1 MQRSGRIPGEI
12 PRLTGKPSR
21 GSHQCEGPGGVPGG
35 AGLAGVTKNFE
46 VMSELQVTKPP
57 GKSWR
62 EINQERKTLKRQRN
76 EEKILKREKRIAL
89 DREEEKKFKEEVE
102 KEKKYSEISTVS
114 IAIPGSILE
123 NAQSAELRTYLAG
136 QIARAACVFCV
147 DEVIVYDDVGDKL
160 DTKKSKVEDVD
171 GVKLARKSCVQLAR
185 ILQYLE
191 CPQYLR
197 KHFFPLHKDLEFAG
211 LLNPLDAPH
220 HLRMSNDFKFREG
233 ITMNKKVKPGRGSQ
247 VNVGLLQDV
256 STDKLLNPGIRVT
269 VRMLAP
275 QGGKK
280 LKGKIVSLT
289 TPRAETGVYWGYTV
303 RIANNLSQVFT
314 QSTYKDG
321 YDLTIG
327 TSDRGIPVD
336 DLPDGGLKYNHA
348 LIVFGGL
355 QGIEAAL
362 ESDEQLQVDE
372 ASLLFNH
379 YINVL
384 PNQGSRTIRTE
395 EAVLVALSGLRSK
408 LKANNAPMIFKESG
422 IAKSS
427 IFSGKLEVSDHSGNE
442 SNFDLSRFD

>member
-1 MQRSGRIPGEI
+1 MSQT
-12 PRLTGKPSR
+12 LTGVKPS
-21 GSHQCEGPGGVPGG
+21 
-35 AGLAGVTKNFE
+35 
-46 VMSELQVTKPP
+46 

-62 EINQERKTLKRQRN
+62 EINQEKKALKRQRN
-76 EEKILKREKRIAL
+76 EEKIIKRMKKLEHEKDVEQKIK
-89 DREEEKKFKEEVE
+89 EEEE
-102 KEKKYSEISTVS
+102 KEKKNSEISTIS
-114 IAIPGSILE
+114 IAVPGSILE

-147 DEVIVYDDVGDKL
+147 DEVIVYDDIGDKL
-160 DTKKSKVEDVD
+160 NTKKSKLDDVD
-171 GVKLARKSCVQLAR
+171 GGKVARKSCVQLAR

-197 KHFFPLHKDLEFAG
+197 KHFFPIHKDLEFAG

-220 HLRMSNDFKFREG
+220 HLRQSNEFQFREG

-247 VNVGLLQDV
+247 VNVGLLQDI

-269 VRMLAP
+269 VKMLPSAE
-275 QGGKK
+275 GSKK
-280 LKGKIVSLT
+280 IKGKIVSLA

-314 QSTYKDG
+314 QCPYKDG

-327 TSDRGIPVD
+327 TSDKGTSID
-336 DLPDGGLKYNHA
+336 DLSEKNVGYNHA

-355 QGIEAAL
+355 HGIEAAL

-395 EAVLVALSGLRSK
+395 EAILVALSSLRTK
-408 LKANNAPMIFKESG
+408 LKAKNEPMVFKDSG
-422 IAKSS
+422 IA
-427 IFSGKLEVSDHSGNE
+427 VSNSFPVSKQDITNDASTKN
-442 SNFDLSRFD
+442 NIDLSRFD

>member
-1 MQRSGRIPGEI
+1 MS
-12 PRLTGKPSR
+12 
-21 GSHQCEGPGGVPGG
+21 VP
-35 AGLAGVTKNFE
+35 LV
-46 VMSELQVTKPP
+46 STKPP
-57 GKSWR
+57 GKSWK
-62 EINQERKTLKRQRN
+62 EINQERKALKRQRN
-76 EEKILKREKRIAL
+76 EEKIIKQEKRLAL
-89 DREEEKKFKEEVE
+89 EKDVEQKAKEEAEIEKKNA
-102 KEKKYSEISTVS
+102 EISTVS

-136 QIARAACVFCV
+136 QIARAACIFCV
-147 DEVIVYDDVGDKL
+147 DEIIVYDDIGDKL
-160 DTKKSKVEDVD
+160 DTKKSKLEDAD
-171 GVKLARKSCVQLAR
+171 GVKVARKSCVQLAR

-256 STDKLLNPGIRVT
+256 STDKLLNAGIRVT
-269 VRMLAP
+269 VRMLPVAE
-275 QGGKK
+275 GSKK
-280 LKGKIVSLT
+280 LKGKIVSLS

-303 RIANNLSQVFT
+303 RIATNLSQVFT
-314 QSTYKDG
+314 QCPYKDG
-321 YDLTIG
+321 YDITIG
-327 TSDRGIPVD
+327 TSDRGTAVD
-336 DLPDGGLKYNHA
+336 DLPEKSVKYNHA

-355 QGIEAAL
+355 HGIEAAL

-395 EAVLVALSGLRSK
+395 EAVLVALSTLRPK
-408 LKANNAPMIFKESG
+408 LKAENEPLAFKDTG
-422 IAKSS
+422 IATSS
-427 IFSGKLEVSDHSGNE
+427 IYRSQKLVMSDNTGIK
-442 SNFDLSRFD
+442 SNINLSRFD

>member
-1 MQRSGRIPGEI
+1 
-12 PRLTGKPSR
+12 
-21 GSHQCEGPGGVPGG
+21 
-35 AGLAGVTKNFE
+35 
-46 VMSELQVTKPP
+46 MSLPTASTKPP

-62 EINQERKTLKRQRN
+62 EINQERKAFKRQRN
-76 EEKILKREKRIAL
+76 EEKIVKRAKRLATEKNAEIKQ
-89 DREEEKKFKEEVE
+89 REEIE
-102 KEKKYSEISTVS
+102 KEKKYAEISTVS
-114 IAIPGSILE
+114 IAVPGSILE

-147 DEVIVYDDVGDKL
+147 DEIIVYDDIGEKL
-160 DTKKSKVEDVD
+160 NTKKSKLEDID
-171 GVKLARKSCVQLAR
+171 GVKVARKSCVQLAR

-197 KHFFPLHKDLEFAG
+197 KHFFPIHKDLEFAG

-220 HLRMSNDFKFREG
+220 HLRMTNDFKFREG
-233 ITMNKKVKPGRGSQ
+233 ITMNKKVKPGKGSQ

-269 VRMLAP
+269 VRMLP
-275 QGGKK
+275 PSEGSKK
-280 LKGKIVSLT
+280 LKGKIVSLA

-303 RIANNLSQVFT
+303 RIANSLSQVFT
-314 QSTYKDG
+314 QCPYKDG

-327 TSDRGIPVD
+327 TSDKGMPID
-336 DLPDGGLKYNHA
+336 NLPSNGVTYNHA

-355 QGIEAAL
+355 HGIEAAL
-362 ESDEQLQVDE
+362 ESDEQLQVEE

-395 EAVLVALSGLRSK
+395 EAILIAMSSMRTK
-408 LKANNAPMIFKESG
+408 LKANNESMVLQESG
-422 IAKSS
+422 LAVSS
-427 IFSGKLEVSDHSGNE
+427 TFPNQSGNHGVE
-442 SNFDLSRFD
+442 NKIDLSRFD

>member
-1 MQRSGRIPGEI
+1 MAEPAA
-12 PRLTGKPSR
+12 TKPS
-21 GSHQCEGPGGVPGG
+21 
-35 AGLAGVTKNFE
+35 
-46 VMSELQVTKPP
+46 

-62 EINQERKTLKRQRN
+62 EINQERKALKRQRN
-76 EEKILKREKRIAL
+76 EEKIVKREKRVAL
-89 DREEEKKFKEEVE
+89 ERENEAKVQAEVAREKKNA
-102 KEKKYSEISTVS
+102 EISTVS
-114 IAIPGSILE
+114 IAVPGSILE

-147 DEVIVYDDVGDKL
+147 DEVIVYDDIGDKIN
-160 DTKKSKVEDVD
+160 TKKSKLEDGD
-171 GVKLARKSCVQLAR
+171 GVVVARKSCVQLAR

-220 HLRMSNDFKFREG
+220 HLRMSNDFQFREG
-233 ITMNKKVKPGRGSQ
+233 ITMNKKTKPGRGSQ
-247 VNVGLLQDV
+247 VNVGLLQDI

-269 VRMLAP
+269 VKMLP
-275 QGGKK
+275 TQEGGKK

-314 QSTYKDG
+314 QSPYKDG

-327 TSDRGIPVD
+327 TSDKGSPID
-336 DLPDGGLKYNHA
+336 ELPDRDVKYNHA

-355 QGIEAAL
+355 HGIEAAL
-362 ESDEQLQVDE
+362 ESDEQLKAEE
-372 ASLLFNH
+372 ANLLFNH

-384 PNQGSRTIRTE
+384 PTQGSRTIRTE
-395 EAVLVALSGLRSK
+395 EAVLITLAGLRNK
-408 LKANNAPMIFKESG
+408 LKATNEPMAFTGTG
-422 IAKSS
+422 IAVSS
-427 IFSGKLEVSDHSGNE
+427 SFPTSKVELSDSGTDNNL
-442 SNFDLSRFD
+442 DLSRFD

>member
-1 MQRSGRIPGEI
+1 
-12 PRLTGKPSR
+12 
-21 GSHQCEGPGGVPGG
+21 
-35 AGLAGVTKNFE
+35 
-46 VMSELQVTKPP
+46 MSQPVVSVKPP

-62 EINQERKTLKRQRN
+62 EINQERKAQKRQRN
-76 EEKILKREKRIAL
+76 EEKIIKREKKMAL
-89 DREEEKKFKEEVE
+89 EKEVEQKVQEEVE
-102 KEKKYSEISTVS
+102 REKKYAEISTVS
-114 IAIPGSILE
+114 IAVPGSILE

-147 DEVIVYDDVGDKL
+147 DEVVVYDDIGDKL
-160 DTKKSKVEDVD
+160 DTKKSKLEDVD
-171 GVKLARKSCVQLAR
+171 GLKVARKSCVQLAR

-197 KHFFPLHKDLEFAG
+197 KHFFPIHKDLEFAG

-220 HLRMSNDFKFREG
+220 HLRQSNDFQFREG

-269 VRMLAP
+269 VKMLPAP
-275 QGGKK
+275 EGGKK
-280 LKGKIVSLT
+280 LKGKIVSLS

-314 QSTYKDG
+314 QCPYKDG

-327 TSDRGIPVD
+327 TSDRGTSID
-336 DLPDGGLKYNHA
+336 ELPERELKYNHA

-355 QGIEAAL
+355 HGIEAAL
-362 ESDEQLQVDE
+362 ESDEQLNVDE
-372 ASLLFNH
+372 PSLLFNH

-395 EAVLVALSGLRSK
+395 EAIIVTMTGLRTKMIAS
-408 LKANNAPMIFKESG
+408 NEPMMFKGTG
-422 IAKSS
+422 IASS
-427 IFSGKLEVSDHSGNE
+427 STFPSSKATSSGNV
-442 SNFDLSRFD
+442 SADSKIDLSRFD

>member
-1 MQRSGRIPGEI
+1 
-12 PRLTGKPSR
+12 
-21 GSHQCEGPGGVPGG
+21 
-35 AGLAGVTKNFE
+35 
-46 VMSELQVTKPP
+46 MSQPEAPKPP

-62 EINQERKTLKRQRN
+62 EINQERKALKRQRN
-76 EEKILKREKRIAL
+76 EEKIVKREKRVAL
-89 DREEEKKFKEEVE
+89 ERETEAKVQEEIER
-102 KEKKYSEISTVS
+102 EKKYAEISTVS

-136 QIARAACVFCV
+136 QIARAACVFCI
-147 DEVIVYDDVGDKL
+147 DEVIVFDDIGDKIN
-160 DTKKSKVEDVD
+160 TKKSKLEDAD
-171 GVKLARKSCVQLAR
+171 GVKVARKSCVQLAR

-220 HLRMSNDFKFREG
+220 HLRMSNDFQFREG
-233 ITMNKKVKPGRGSQ
+233 ITMNKKVKPGKGSQ

-269 VRMLAP
+269 VRMLP
-275 QGGKK
+275 TQEGSKK
-280 LKGKIVSLT
+280 FKGKIVSLT

-314 QSTYKDG
+314 QSPYKDG

-327 TSDRGIPVD
+327 TSDKGTPIN
-336 DLPDGGLKYNHA
+336 DLPTKQLKYNHA

-355 QGIEAAL
+355 HGIEAAL
-362 ESDEQLQVDE
+362 ESDEQVQAED

-379 YINVL
+379 YVNVL

-395 EAVLVALSGLRSK
+395 EAVLIALSSLQSK
-408 LKANNAPMIFKESG
+408 LQAINEPMVFSGTG
-422 IAKSS
+422 IAVSS
-427 IFSGKLEVSDHSGNE
+427 SFPIAKVQSENITADNSL
-442 SNFDLSRFD
+442 DLSRFD

>member
-1 MQRSGRIPGEI
+1 MSDPLIP
-12 PRLTGKPSR
+12 
-21 GSHQCEGPGGVPGG
+21 
-35 AGLAGVTKNFE
+35 
-46 VMSELQVTKPP
+46 TKPP

-62 EINQERKTLKRQRN
+62 EINQERKALKRQRN
-76 EEKILKREKRIAL
+76 EEKIIKREKRLAL
-89 DREEEKKFKEEVE
+89 EKEVEVKAQEEAEIEKKNA
-102 KEKKYSEISTVS
+102 EISTIS
-114 IAIPGSILE
+114 IAVPGSIME

-136 QIARAACVFCV
+136 QIARAACIFCV
-147 DEVIVYDDVGDKL
+147 DEVIVYDDIGDKL
-160 DTKKSKVEDVD
+160 DTKKSKLEDTE
-171 GVKLARKSCVQLAR
+171 GLKIARKSCVQLAR

-197 KHFFPLHKDLEFAG
+197 KHFFPIHKDLEFAG

-256 STDKLLNPGIRVT
+256 SSDKLINPGIRVT
-269 VRMLAP
+269 VKMLPAVE
-275 QGGKK
+275 GSKK
-280 LKGKIVSLT
+280 LKGKIVSLA

-303 RIANNLSQVFT
+303 RIATNLSQIFT
-314 QSTYKDG
+314 QSPYKDG

-327 TSDRGIPVD
+327 TSDRGTHID
-336 DLPDGGLKYNHA
+336 ELPNKGVKYNHA

-362 ESDEQLQVDE
+362 ESDEQLKVDD

-395 EAVLVALSGLRSK
+395 EAVLVALSSLRSK
-408 LKANNAPMIFKESG
+408 LKAENEPMVFKETG
-422 IAKSS
+422 IATSS
-427 IFSGKLEVSDHSGNE
+427 IFPQEKQDIPDHLGNE
-442 SNFDLSRFD
+442 NNIDLSRFD

>member
-1 MQRSGRIPGEI
+1 
-12 PRLTGKPSR
+12 
-21 GSHQCEGPGGVPGG
+21 
-35 AGLAGVTKNFE
+35 
-46 VMSELQVTKPP
+46 MSQSATVKPP

-62 EINQERKTLKRQRN
+62 EVNQERKALKRKRN
-76 EEKILKREKRIAL
+76 EEKIVKREKKL
-89 DREEEKKFKEEVE
+89 VLEKEAEILQKEEIDR
-102 KEKKYSEISTVS
+102 EKKYSEISTISLAV
-114 IAIPGSILE
+114 PGSILE

-136 QIARAACVFCV
+136 QIARAACVFCI
-147 DEVIVYDDVGDKL
+147 DEVIVYDDIGDKL
-160 DTKKSKVEDVD
+160 GTKKSKLEDAD
-171 GVKLARKSCVQLAR
+171 GVKVARKSCVQLAR

-197 KHFFPLHKDLEFAG
+197 KHFFPIHKDLEFAG

-269 VRMLAP
+269 VRMLPTAE
-275 QGGKK
+275 GSKK

-303 RIANNLSQVFT
+303 RIANNLGQVFT
-314 QSTYKDG
+314 QSPYKDG

-327 TSDRGIPVD
+327 TSDRGTCID
-336 DLPDGGLKYNHA
+336 QLPEKELRFNHA

-355 QGIEAAL
+355 HGIEAAL
-362 ESDEQLQVDE
+362 ESDEQLQVDD

-379 YINVL
+379 YVNVL

-395 EAVLVALSGLRSK
+395 EAILVALAGLRNK
-408 LKANNAPMIFKESG
+408 LKANNEPLVFKESG
-422 IAKSS
+422 IASS
-427 IFSGKLEVSDHSGNE
+427 STFPTPKTNVSISDNSGAENNV
-442 SNFDLSRFD
+442 DLSRFD

>member
-1 MQRSGRIPGEI
+1 
-12 PRLTGKPSR
+12 
-21 GSHQCEGPGGVPGG
+21 
-35 AGLAGVTKNFE
+35 
-46 VMSELQVTKPP
+46 MSLPTASIKPP

-62 EINQERKTLKRQRN
+62 EINQERKALKRQRN
-76 EEKILKREKRIAL
+76 EEKIVKREKRLA
-89 DREEEKKFKEEVE
+89 VE
-102 KEKKYSEISTVS
+102 KEEELKVKEEIEKDKKNAEISTVS
-114 IAIPGSILE
+114 IAVPGSILE

-147 DEVIVYDDVGDKL
+147 DEIIVFDDIGEKL
-160 DTKKSKVEDVD
+160 NTKMSKLEDAD
-171 GVKLARKSCVQLAR
+171 GVKVARKSCVQLAR

-197 KHFFPLHKDLEFAG
+197 KHFFPIHKDLEFAG

-269 VRMLAP
+269 VKMLP
-275 QGGKK
+275 VSEGRKK
-280 LKGKIVSLT
+280 IKGKIVSLS

-314 QSTYKDG
+314 QCPYKDG
-321 YDLTIG
+321 YDVTIG
-327 TSDRGIPVD
+327 TSDKGTPID
-336 DLPDGGLKYNHA
+336 ELPEKNVKYNHA

-355 QGIEAAL
+355 HGIEAAL
-362 ESDEQLQVDE
+362 ESDEHLQVDE

-379 YINVL
+379 YVNVL

-395 EAVLVALSGLRSK
+395 EAILIAMSSLRTK
-408 LKANNAPMIFKESG
+408 LKANNEPMVFKESG
-422 IAKSS
+422 IAVSS
-427 IFSGKLEVSDHSGNE
+427 SFPKQ
-442 SNFDLSRFD
+442 SNTTNNDNNLDLSRFD